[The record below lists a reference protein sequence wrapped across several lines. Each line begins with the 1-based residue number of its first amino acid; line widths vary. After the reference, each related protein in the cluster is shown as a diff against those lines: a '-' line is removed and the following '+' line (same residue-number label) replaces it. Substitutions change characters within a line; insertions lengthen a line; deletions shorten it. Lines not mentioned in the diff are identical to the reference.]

1 MGKFIHESARVV
13 SSQIGDI
20 KVFRNATIV
29 DSKIDSGCSIGDDTN
44 VERCVIGNN
53 VVINRRSYINDS
65 DIGAYTYMGIN
76 TTMNFT
82 KIGKFCS
89 LARNVDVGGFDHDY
103 HKVTT
108 MPAFRYAQTKNGGGK
123 LESRTEHKDF
133 CKIGND
139 VWIAAGAQVL
149 HKVTI
154 GDGAVV
160 GGGAVVT
167 KDVPPEFNRNVLE
180 VMRQPLEDGE
190 VSISRLGGIY
200 RFPADFMLVAAR
212 NPCPCG
218 QYPDMNRCTC
228 TVRQIRNYNARISK
242 PLLDRI
248 DINVDVRKV
257 DCRQLF
263 GGRTGKNSAEMRESV
278 LRTQRIQSERFSG
291 ENIRFN
297 SQMDSALCSKYV
309 VLDGEAKNFMEDCFA
324 DMDMTARGAYRVLK
338 IARTIAD
345 LDGDPE
351 VGIKHLREAV
361 FFRNADIQG
370 GV

>member
-1 MGKFIHESARVV
+1 
-13 SSQIGDI
+13 
-20 KVFRNATIV
+20 
-29 DSKIDSGCSIGDDTN
+29 
-44 VERCVIGNN
+44 
-53 VVINRRSYINDS
+53 
-65 DIGAYTYMGIN
+65 
-76 TTMNFT
+76 
-82 KIGKFCS
+82 
-89 LARNVDVGGFDHDY
+89 
-103 HKVTT
+103 
-108 MPAFRYAQTKNGGGK
+108 
-123 LESRTEHKDF
+123 
-133 CKIGND
+133 
-139 VWIAAGAQVL
+139 
-149 HKVTI
+149 
-154 GDGAVV
+154 
-160 GGGAVVT
+160 
-167 KDVPPEFNRNVLE
+167 
-180 VMRQPLEDGE
+180 
-190 VSISRLGGIY
+190 
-200 RFPADFMLVAAR
+200 
-212 NPCPCG
+212 
-218 QYPDMNRCTC
+218 MNRCTC

-278 LRTQRIQSERFSG
+278 LRAQRIQSERFSG

>member
-1 MGKFIHESARVV
+1 MLFLDE
-13 SSQIGDI
+13 
-20 KVFRNATIV
+20 
-29 DSKIDSGCSIGDDTN
+29 
-44 VERCVIGNN
+44 
-53 VVINRRSYINDS
+53 
-65 DIGAYTYMGIN
+65 
-76 TTMNFT
+76 
-82 KIGKFCS
+82 
-89 LARNVDVGGFDHDY
+89 L
-103 HKVTT
+103 
-108 MPAFRYAQTKNGGGK
+108 
-123 LESRTEHKDF
+123 
-133 CKIGND
+133 
-139 VWIAAGAQVL
+139 
-149 HKVTI
+149 
-154 GDGAVV
+154 
-160 GGGAVVT
+160 
-167 KDVPPEFNRNVLE
+167 PEFNRNVLE

-257 DCRQLF
+257 DFRQLF